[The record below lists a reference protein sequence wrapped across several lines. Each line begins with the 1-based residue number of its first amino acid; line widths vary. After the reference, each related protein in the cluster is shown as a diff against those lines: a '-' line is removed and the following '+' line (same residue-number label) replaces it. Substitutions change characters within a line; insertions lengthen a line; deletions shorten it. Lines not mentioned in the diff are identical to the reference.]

1 MVDTGKVTGTGQAS
15 PVQGLSVSHPLET
28 CSALSFWGQHDQSRV
43 VGYTKRLPQR
53 IVGYCPP
60 GWWLSV
66 GFPFFLS
73 ITGLFLA
80 EQLRSCEDGVTVPV
94 IKATRASGLLDLPN
108 SSTNP
113 GAPQAAGEWNWSD
126 IPRRGTHEGCDRAT
140 EIDTGGHR

>member
-53 IVGYCPP
+53 IVP
-60 GWWLSV
+60 
-66 GFPFFLS
+66 
-73 ITGLFLA
+73 
-80 EQLRSCEDGVTVPV
+80 VT
-94 IKATRASGLLDLPN
+94 KATRAARVLYLPN